1 MGAIRD
7 FTQSPSMEALTIS
20 KIGLSLSWMWY
31 LEQLLQTFDRDL
43 RDDAVLVRIGRFTIW
58 ILTTNSNPVSSEFRS
73 HLSFT

>member
-1 MGAIRD
+1 MGAIGD
-7 FTQSPSMEALTIS
+7 FTQSPSMEALTVGKIS
-20 KIGLSLSWMWY
+20 PSLSWMWY